1 MLSNDKTW
9 IGNYLYWFSVGWYCL
24 KKEGGL
30 YNYMNYKM
38 MHGRRR
44 GSGWFA
50 QILNLGLLITVLGI
64 IINFLN

>member
-1 MLSNDKTW
+1 MVR
-9 IGNYLYWFSVGWYCL
+9 IGLVISFIGVVLVGFAS
-24 KKEGGL
+24 KRVGGFD
-30 YNYMNYKM
+30 NYMNFKM

-50 QILNLGLLITVLGI
+50 QILNLGLLITLLGI

>member
-1 MLSNDKTW
+1 MIRLGLLITF
-9 IGNYLYWFSVGWYCL
+9 IGFILVGYAS
-24 KKEGGL
+24 KKVGGL
-30 YNYMNYKM
+30 DNYMNSKM

>member
-1 MLSNDKTW
+1 MIRLGLVITF
-9 IGNYLYWFSVGWYCL
+9 IGFLLVGYAS
-24 KKEGGL
+24 KKVGGFD
-30 YNYMNYKM
+30 NYMKWKM

-64 IINFLN
+64 IIKFLN

>member
-1 MLSNDKTW
+1 MVR
-9 IGNYLYWFSVGWYCL
+9 IGLVITFIGVVLVGFAS
-24 KKEGGL
+24 KKVGGFD
-30 YNYMNYKM
+30 NYMNSKM

-50 QILNLGLLITVLGI
+50 QILNLGLLVTVLGI

>member
-1 MLSNDKTW
+1 MVRLGLVITF
-9 IGNYLYWFSVGWYCL
+9 IGVVLVGFAS
-24 KKEGGL
+24 KKVGGF
-30 YNYMNYKM
+30 YNYMNWKM
-38 MHGRRR
+38 MHGHRR

>member
-1 MLSNDKTW
+1 MIRLGLVITF
-9 IGNYLYWFSVGWYCL
+9 IGFLLVGIAS